1 MHAPVVK
8 AVRAMRVRILQ
19 EEEEDTKVVKEER
32 GLMAGHSIMSEM
44 PNYPMFFLAYLLQW
58 RHSVA
63 NQIRIFQ
70 LSLFL
75 SSLNVVIKIEFLVP
89 CWVRKDH
96 GEKVETRRQD
106 KRFLLLFSWRALELA
121 PDPSATDFSFLF
133 LPHHGE
139 RKRKKE
145 TSPR

>member
-32 GLMAGHSIMSEM
+32 GLMTGHSIMSEM

-70 LSLFL
+70 LSL
-75 SSLNVVIKIEFLVP
+75 LVFFK
-89 CWVRKDH
+89 CCY
-96 GEKVETRRQD
+96 QD
-106 KRFLLLFSWRALELA
+106 
-121 PDPSATDFSFLF
+121 
-133 LPHHGE
+133 
-139 RKRKKE
+139 
-145 TSPR
+145 